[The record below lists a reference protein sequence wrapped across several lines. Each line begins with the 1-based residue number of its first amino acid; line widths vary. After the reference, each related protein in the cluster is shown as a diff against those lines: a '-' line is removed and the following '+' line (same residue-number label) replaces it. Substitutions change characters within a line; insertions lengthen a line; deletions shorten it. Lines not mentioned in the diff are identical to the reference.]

1 MTEIIGASGF
11 GGKSSGASRTP
22 TTQADTLQSKAY
34 ARVLDLLSEGEIG
47 GLVNGNASIFLNDT
61 ALSNEDGTDNYTGFT
76 VQSRTGTQD
85 QPYIPGF
92 SSVEVEEVVNL
103 PIEAANSD
111 PGTWSREYKLTTF
124 TRPAPATS
132 NADHIQIAWT
142 GHGLTTGDSIY
153 CDFKDY
159 AKPHDASYTVTVVD
173 ANNFYVTRKDG
184 TFKKTTGQ
192 VYAIRPRLK
201 ITATGTWT
209 AGALI
214 FVRFMQESSDTKRT
228 YSSLY
233 TGAGTYDSAYTILAS
248 PAPTGTTFYI
258 DWVDTPMVMGWGVNP
273 SSKWSPAIDGGSV
286 RLTNSTY
293 TKSGSTITINRNSHG
308 FTSGMSLQ
316 MFFVSG
322 SLKNVKEIFTVVT
335 ATTNSFTVTRTA
347 GANTGTGTY
356 YVEVPTSTVSITR
369 TVTDTDVDRFRLT
382 ISVPALQA
390 ITSTGDIIGSSFRY
404 AIDAQLNGGGYQQIR
419 TQQIKGKS
427 SGGYSFA
434 REITFKNIPGW
445 NSSVVANNFPIDI
458 RLRRVNEDSDTPKT
472 ANAFSWQSYTT
483 IIDAK
488 LRYPNSALVGIEIDS
503 EQFNA
508 IPKRTY
514 EIKGIKVR
522 IPSNATV
529 DSDTGRI
536 TYAGTWDG
544 QFDAAT
550 WCSDPAW
557 ILWDVLTSQR
567 YGFGEQILTEAE
579 KASFNGNASRL
590 DKWSFYAA
598 SQYANEL
605 VSTGLSSPNP
615 TQEARF
621 SCNVSIQNSE
631 EAFTLINNLLSV
643 FRSQGYWAGG
653 GVTLAQ
659 DRPQDASFLFGP
671 ANVAGGTFT
680 YQGSDLRT
688 RPTVAVVRYLD
699 LDTRNTAT
707 EVVEDSAL
715 IAKYGIV
722 KEEIEAFACTSQSQA
737 ARVGR
742 WLIYSTQ
749 YETETVTFSV
759 AVESGVVLRP
769 GMIINIADPVRSGA
783 RMSGR
788 ITSATTT
795 AVVIDVDRTISAGDS
810 LSVILPNGLIET
822 RVVST
827 YSSGTRTV
835 TVSSAFSVAPQANAI
850 WLLTSSSI
858 APTSWRVVGVAE
870 NSAEGTFEVSALSH
884 NSGKYAY
891 VESGKALQIKKISI
905 LGAAPSSPKSLSYAE
920 ALYADNQKVFTQV
933 SVSWQP
939 VANAV
944 TYQFRYRVGNGNW
957 VNLPESASTQQDIFN
972 APTGN
977 YDIEVTAVNSIG
989 KKSKPGSLSFLI
1001 AGKTAPPADITLL
1014 EISQIDPK
1022 TAELSWQASTDLDV
1036 LIGGKI
1042 IVRHTTDTT
1051 TPQWQDSNDIIPAV
1065 AGNARKARVPL
1076 LAGTYLVKAEDSSGN
1091 RSVNATSINVTLP
1104 KPLSPLIVIT
1114 YNEDTTSPPFQGNL
1128 TNMLYSAD
1136 QDALIL
1142 DQGVFIDALA
1152 TDGDF
1157 DALASIDSVGD
1168 IVPEGQYEF
1177 GSTLDL
1183 GAVYDADMRARFVT
1197 SAFLPGDQW
1206 DDKMDPIDTWSDIDG
1221 DDLDK
1226 VNATLYV
1233 RSTDD
1238 DPTIDDPVY
1247 TEWQPLINGIRQ
1259 GRGFQF
1265 KVIATS
1271 TDVTQN
1277 IAISEL
1283 GATVELAKRQ
1293 EIGNNIASGAAAY
1306 AVTFTNAFYATPSIG
1321 ISAQDMATGDY
1332 YALSSITRTG
1342 FTITFKNSAG
1352 TNVSRTFDYTAVGY
1366 GKQLP

>member
-61 ALSNEDGTDNYTGFT
+61 ALSNKDGTDNYTGFT
-76 VQSRTGTQD
+76 VQSTNGTQD

-92 SSVEVEEVVNL
+92 SSVENEEVVNL

-111 PGTWSREYKLTTF
+111 PGTWSREYKLATF

-142 GHGLTTGDSIY
+142 GHGLTTGNSIY

-159 AKPHDASYTVTVVD
+159 STPHDASYTVTVVD
-173 ANNFYVTRKDG
+173 ANNFYVTRKDS

-214 FVRFMQESSDTKRT
+214 YVRFMKESSDTKRA

-233 TGAGTYDSAYTILAS
+233 SAAGTYNSAYTILSS
-248 PAPTGTTFYI
+248 PAPTGTAFYI
-258 DWVDTPMVMGWGVNP
+258 DWVDTPTIYWNASP
-273 SSKWSPAIDGGSV
+273 NSSFKSLAIDGGSV

-308 FTSGMSLQ
+308 FTSGMSLE

-369 TVTDTDVDRFRLT
+369 TVTDVDVDRFRLT

-390 ITSTGDIIGSSFRY
+390 ITNTGDIIGSSFRY

-445 NSSVVANNFPIDI
+445 NSAVVANNFPIDI

-472 ANAFSWQSYTT
+472 ANAFYWQSYTE

-544 QFDAAT
+544 QFKAAT

-557 ILWDVLTSQR
+557 ILWDILTSRR
-567 YGFGEQILTEAE
+567 YGTGEQILTDAE

-615 TQEARF
+615 SQEARF

-631 EAFTLINNLLSV
+631 EVFTLVNNLLSV

-788 ITSATTT
+788 VSSATTT
-795 AVVIDVDRTISAGDS
+795 TVVIDVDRTISAGDS

-822 RVVST
+822 RTVSA
-827 YSSGTRTV
+827 YNSGTRTV
-835 TVSSAFSVAPQANAI
+835 TVSSAFSVAPQVNAI
-850 WLLTSSSI
+850 WLLTSSSV
-858 APTSWRVVGVAE
+858 APTSWRVIGVAE

-891 VESGKALQIKKISI
+891 VESGKALQTKSISI
-905 LGAAPSSPKSLSYAE
+905 LGAAPSSPKSLSYTE

-939 VANAV
+939 VASAV

-957 VNLPESASTQQDIFN
+957 VNLPESSSTQQDIYN
-972 APTGN
+972 APTGSYN
-977 YDIEVTAVNSIG
+977 VEVAAVNSIG
-989 KKSKPGSLSFLI
+989 KKSKPSSLSFSV
-1001 AGKTAPPADITLL
+1001 AGKTAPPADIALL
-1014 EISQIDPK
+1014 EISQIDSK
-1022 TAELSWQASTDLDV
+1022 TAELNWQASTDLDV

-1042 IVRHTTDTT
+1042 IVRHTTDIT
-1051 TPQWQDSNDIIPAV
+1051 TPQWQYSNDIIPAV
-1065 AGNARKARVPL
+1065 AGNATKARVPL
-1076 LAGTYLVKAEDSSGN
+1076 LTGTYLVKAEDSSGN
-1091 RSVNATSINVTLP
+1091 RSVNTTSVSVTLP
-1104 KPLSPLIVIT
+1104 EPLSPLIVIT
-1114 YNEDTTSPPFQGNL
+1114 YNEDTTTPPFQGNL

-1157 DALASIDSVGD
+1157 DALATIDGVGD

-1221 DDLDK
+1221 GDLDK

-1233 RSTDD
+1233 RSTNN
-1238 DPTIDDPVY
+1238 DPTINDPVY
-1247 TEWQPLINGIRQ
+1247 TEWQPMINGTRQ

-1271 TDVTQN
+1271 ADVTQN

-1321 ISAQDMATGDY
+1321 ISAQNMATGDY
-1332 YALSSITRTG
+1332 YTLSAISRTG
-1342 FTITFKNSAG
+1342 FTITFKNAAG
-1352 TNVSRTFDYTAVGY
+1352 TSISRTFDYTAVGY